1 MKYTEK
7 GKSCACRSC
16 TGSKNNFTFLFKKHK
31 MKKKKKSR
39 ESNYFAA
46 GATPWAAVETETGG
60 FLLS

>member
-16 TGSKNNFTFLFKKHK
+16 TGSKNNFAFLFKKHK
-31 MKKKKKSR
+31 MKRKKKKKKY
-39 ESNYFAA
+39 YFAA
-46 GATPWAAVETETGG
+46 GATPWAAVEAETGG